1 MIDENVLIA
10 AIYEQQAEDDKA
22 YELMYFADNCR
33 EIYRAKKA
41 ARDKIIE
48 TIEKMSEGSTNK
60 QKSKR
65 NNGDAKSKSI
75 FGLGTR

>member
-1 MIDENVLIA
+1 MIDGTVLIN

-41 ARDKIIE
+41 TRDKIIK
-48 TIEKMSEGSTNK
+48 TIEKMSEGAVND
-60 QKSKR
+60 
-65 NNGDAKSKSI
+65 G
-75 FGLGTR
+75 

>member
-1 MIDENVLIA
+1 MIDETVLIS

-22 YELMYFADNCR
+22 YGLLYLADRGGSKCMNCR

-48 TIEKMSEGSTNK
+48 TIGNMSEGAENV
-60 QKSKR
+60 
-65 NNGDAKSKSI
+65 
-75 FGLGTR
+75 

>member
-1 MIDENVLIA
+1 MIDETVLIN

-33 EIYRAKKA
+33 EIYRAKKS

-48 TIEKMSEGSTNK
+48 TIENMSEGAENV
-60 QKSKR
+60 
-65 NNGDAKSKSI
+65 
-75 FGLGTR
+75 

>member
-1 MIDENVLIA
+1 MIDETVLIS

-22 YELMYFADNCR
+22 YEWMHLADRGGSKCMNCR

-48 TIEKMSEGSTNK
+48 TIEKMSEGAENV
-60 QKSKR
+60 
-65 NNGDAKSKSI
+65 
-75 FGLGTR
+75 

>member
-1 MIDENVLIA
+1 MIDENILIA

-22 YELMYFADNCR
+22 YKLMYFADNCR

-48 TIEKMSEGSTNK
+48 TIEKMSKGAENV
-60 QKSKR
+60 
-65 NNGDAKSKSI
+65 
-75 FGLGTR
+75 

>member
-1 MIDENVLIA
+1 MIDETVLIS

-22 YELMYFADNCR
+22 YELMYFADACR

-48 TIEKMSEGSTNK
+48 TIEKMSEGAENV
-60 QKSKR
+60 
-65 NNGDAKSKSI
+65 
-75 FGLGTR
+75 